1 MTFHLT
7 FFSLTFFSFHGIL
20 ILYEQTGRVVTLFYT
35 TFTDV
40 IERRHFTVIFLIFP
54 RSWRDFADFCRYLL
68 AALVISQARAVR
80 IIGRR

>member
-1 MTFHLT
+1 MTFRLNF

-40 IERRHFTVIFLIFP
+40 IERRDFTVIFVIFP
-54 RSWRDFADFCRYLL
+54 
-68 AALVISQARAVR
+68 IS
-80 IIGRR
+80 